1 MGAFVSAMNE
11 LGTELGLENSNFAS
25 PDGDGESNY
34 TTARDMIRVARA
46 CLENETI
53 MKFAGKRTSRA
64 LFETMDVTYKNTNLL
79 LQSDS
84 EYYYE
89 GAIGL
94 KTGSFGDE
102 KCLVGAL
109 EVDGRRYVT
118 AVMKDSEEGRWKD
131 TKILFDHVAG
141 GGEE

>member
-1 MGAFVSAMNE
+1 ME
-11 LGTELGLENSNFAS
+11 
-25 PDGDGESNY
+25 
-34 TTARDMIRVARA
+34 
-46 CLENETI
+46 
-53 MKFAGKRTSRA
+53 FAGKRTSRA
-64 LFETMDVTYKNTNLL
+64 LFDTMDVTYKNTNLL

-94 KTGSFGDE
+94 KTGSFGE
-102 KCLVGAL
+102 ERCLVGAL
-109 EVDGRRYVT
+109 EVNGHRYVT

-141 GGEE
+141 SGEE